1 MRDLPIDDQV
11 GTLKR
16 TCDVAEAALAD
27 VVEVARHE
35 GHDRV
40 LGIDVRVDLLHR
52 VGGLVPGVRDGGS
65 DHLAHEAHPLASEDR
80 AGGRDRAGG
89 GQVDGERTARTLEV
103 RRGEN
108 GGAGGC
114 LIDDVSDPPAC
125 DRAAQQRDVQAA
137 IRPEVVDESA
147 QTAKEGAILEP
158 LDAAAYL
165 FRHVAKV
172 SVIDAH
178 WMAVARGDEPAD
190 LVVSGG
196 HVLSVFTKEWLDV
209 DVAIQD
215 GHVVGLGRYEG
226 REQLE
231 VSGAY
236 LVPGFIDAHMHLESS
251 KLMVDEFARAV
262 LVHGTTAV
270 VADPHEIANV
280 LGTDGIH
287 WLLDCC
293 EDLPLDVY
301 VMASSCVPASQF
313 ESPRRP
319 FTTGDIESLLRR
331 SRTIGIAEM
340 MNFPGVIGGRES
352 ELAKLETG
360 LTDHVDGHAP
370 GVRGPAL
377 NAYVAAGIG
386 SDHEAMTFEEA
397 LEKRRL
403 GMWVLLREASIA
415 RNLRDLLPL
424 VKRYG
429 TERCAFCTDD
439 REPDFIVEQGHINQM
454 VRVAVEEGVSPEDA
468 LVMATIN
475 PATCHRL
482 WHLGAIAPGYQAD
495 ILVMDD
501 LKTFNPRQV
510 LKRGAPPRHVK
521 VEVPDWVRQT
531 VSLAPLAATSFRVAA
546 GPKKIRVM
554 RVIPAQL
561 VTGVESVEPTVEDG
575 CIVADAARDLVKIA
589 VVERHHASGRIGLGF
604 ATNVGLKRGAFAST
618 VAHDAHNIVLLGVD
632 DRDMAVC
639 ATRLAEIGGGI
650 VIAEGGRA
658 VEELPLPVAGLMSD
672 RPLAE
677 VDERLRSMERRLNS
691 MGVTMTSPFMTLSFL
706 ALSVIPE
713 LKITD
718 RGLVDV
724 GRFELVPLGIE

>member
-1 MRDLPIDDQV
+1 
-11 GTLKR
+11 
-16 TCDVAEAALAD
+16 
-27 VVEVARHE
+27 
-35 GHDRV
+35 
-40 LGIDVRVDLLHR
+40 
-52 VGGLVPGVRDGGS
+52 
-65 DHLAHEAHPLASEDR
+65 
-80 AGGRDRAGG
+80 
-89 GQVDGERTARTLEV
+89 
-103 RRGEN
+103 
-108 GGAGGC
+108 
-114 LIDDVSDPPAC
+114 
-125 DRAAQQRDVQAA
+125 
-137 IRPEVVDESA
+137 
-147 QTAKEGAILEP
+147 
-158 LDAAAYL
+158 
-165 FRHVAKV
+165 
-172 SVIDAH
+172 
-178 WMAVARGDEPAD
+178 MAVARGDEPAD
-190 LVVSGG
+190 LVLSGG
-196 HVLSVFTKEWLDV
+196 HVFSVFTKEWLDA
-209 DVAIQD
+209 DVAVKD
-215 GHVVGLGRYEG
+215 GHVVGLGRYDGPEKMDV
-226 REQLE
+226 Q
-231 VSGAY
+231 GAY
-236 LVPGFIDAHMHLESS
+236 LVPGFIDAHMHIESS

-262 LVHGTTAV
+262 LAHGTTAV

-293 EDLPLDVY
+293 EDVPLDVY
-301 VMASSCVPASQF
+301 VMASSCVPASRF

-340 MNFPGVIGGRES
+340 MNFPGVISGSDS

-377 NAYVAAGIG
+377 NAYISAGIS

-439 REPDFIVEQGHINQM
+439 REPDFIVEEGHINQM

-468 LVMATIN
+468 LVLATIN

-495 ILVMDD
+495 ILVLDD
-501 LKTFNPRQV
+501 LKSFRPRQV
-510 LKRGAPPRHVK
+510 LKRGAAPKHVK
-521 VEVPDWVRQT
+521 VEVPEWVRQT
-531 VSLAPLAATSFRVAA
+531 VSLAPLDAASFRIAA

-554 RVIPAQL
+554 RVVPAQL
-561 VTGVESVEPTVEDG
+561 VTGVDAVEPSVRDG
-575 CIVADAARDLVKIA
+575 CVVADPSRDLVKIA
-589 VVERHHASGRIGLGF
+589 VVERHHASGRVGLGF

-618 VAHDAHNIVLLGVD
+618 VAHDAHNIIVLGVD
-632 DRDMAVC
+632 DRDMAAC
-639 ATRLAEIGGGI
+639 AMRLAEIGGGI
-650 VIAEGGRA
+650 VIAEGGRV

-677 VDERLRSMERRLNS
+677 VHERLRSMEHRLNE
-691 MGVTMTSPFMTLSFL
+691 MGVTMASPFMTLSFL

>member
-1 MRDLPIDDQV
+1 
-11 GTLKR
+11 
-16 TCDVAEAALAD
+16 
-27 VVEVARHE
+27 
-35 GHDRV
+35 
-40 LGIDVRVDLLHR
+40 
-52 VGGLVPGVRDGGS
+52 
-65 DHLAHEAHPLASEDR
+65 
-80 AGGRDRAGG
+80 
-89 GQVDGERTARTLEV
+89 
-103 RRGEN
+103 
-108 GGAGGC
+108 
-114 LIDDVSDPPAC
+114 
-125 DRAAQQRDVQAA
+125 
-137 IRPEVVDESA
+137 
-147 QTAKEGAILEP
+147 
-158 LDAAAYL
+158 
-165 FRHVAKV
+165 
-172 SVIDAH
+172 
-178 WMAVARGDEPAD
+178 MAVARGDEPAD
-190 LVVSGG
+190 LVLSGG
-196 HVLSVFTKEWLDV
+196 QVFSVFTKEWLDV
-209 DVAIQD
+209 DVAVKD

-226 REQLE
+226 RERID

-236 LVPGFIDAHMHLESS
+236 LVPGFIDAHMHIESS

-262 LVHGTTAV
+262 LTHGTTAV

-293 EDLPLDVY
+293 EDIPLDVF
-301 VMASSCVPASQF
+301 VMASSCVPASHF

-340 MNFPGVIGGRES
+340 MNFPGVIAGNPS
-352 ELAKLETG
+352 EIAKLETG

-377 NAYVAAGIG
+377 NAYISAGIS

-439 REPDFIVEQGHINQM
+439 REPDFIVEEGHINQM
-454 VRVAVEEGVSPEDA
+454 VRVAVEEGISPEDA

-482 WHLGAIAPGYQAD
+482 WRLGAIAPGYQAD
-495 ILVMDD
+495 IVVLDD
-501 LKTFNPRQV
+501 LKSFKPRQV

-521 VEVPDWVRQT
+521 VEAPEWVRQT
-531 VSLAPLAATSFRVAA
+531 VSLGPLDATSFRIAA
-546 GPKKIRVM
+546 GPRKIRVM
-554 RVIPAQL
+554 RVVPAQL
-561 VTGVESVEPTVEDG
+561 ITGVESVEPAMSDG
-575 CIVADAARDLVKIA
+575 CIVADPARDLVKIA
-589 VVERHHASGRIGLGF
+589 VVERHHASGRVGLGF

-618 VAHDAHNIVLLGVD
+618 VAHDAHNIVVLGVD
-632 DRDMAVC
+632 DRDMAAC
-639 ATRLAEIGGGI
+639 AMRLAEIGGGI
-650 VIAEGGRA
+650 VIVEGGRV

-677 VDERLRSMERRLNS
+677 VHERLRSMERRLS
-691 MGVTMTSPFMTLSFL
+691 TMGVTMASPFMTLSFL

-724 GRFELVPLGIE
+724 SRFELVPLGIE